1 MSIPHLKRTSVGAVR
16 NPESDRAIL
25 EAARTLL
32 EEEGYASF
40 SLSEVARRAHAS
52 KPTLYRRWPNK
63 AALIFEL
70 YQTGPSEQANAPLQG
85 GLIEDMIAI
94 VLAVWRLWRE
104 TPTGVALRG
113 LIAEAQSETSA
124 IETLRQIYSPSVPKI
139 ARARIEQAIA
149 IGELEPNFDT
159 DSTLILIMAFT
170 WSQLL
175 TNQIDDEAAVEPVV
189 KLIFSGHVR
198 STDHLSA

>member
-1 MSIPHLKRTSVGAVR
+1 MPKLRRTSVGAVR

-25 EAARTLL
+25 KAARALL
-32 EEEGYASF
+32 EEKGYAAF

-70 YQTGPSEQANAPLQG
+70 YKTGPNERLGVPLQG
-85 GLIEDMIAI
+85 SLIEDMIAI
-94 VLAVWRLWRE
+94 VLGVWRLWRE
-104 TPTGVALRG
+104 TPTGLALRG
-113 LIAEAQSETSA
+113 LIAEAQSEASA

-149 IGELEPNFDT
+149 AGELEPNFDT
-159 DSTLILIMAFT
+159 DTALILIMAFT

-175 TNQIDDEAAVEPVV
+175 TNQIDNEAAVEPIM
-189 KLIFSGHVR
+189 KLIFAGSLR
-198 STDHLSA
+198 

>member
-32 EEEGYASF
+32 EEKGYAAF

-70 YQTGPSEQANAPLQG
+70 YQTGPSERSSAPLKG

-94 VLAVWRLWRE
+94 VLGVWRLWRE
-104 TPTGVALRG
+104 TPTGPALRA
-113 LIAEAQSETSA
+113 LIAEAQSEASA
-124 IETLRQIYSPSVPKI
+124 IEALRQIYSPSVPKI
-139 ARARIEQAIA
+139 ARARIEHAIA
-149 IGELEPNFDT
+149 IGELVPDFDT

-175 TNQIDDEAAVEPVV
+175 TNQIDDEAAVEPIM
-189 KLIFSGHVR
+189 KLIFTR
-198 STDHLSA
+198 HLR

>member
-1 MSIPHLKRTSVGAVR
+1 M
-16 NPESDRAIL
+16 
-25 EAARTLL
+25 
-32 EEEGYASF
+32 EEEGYAAF

-70 YQTGPSEQANAPLQG
+70 YQTGPGEQLSAPLRG
-85 GLIEDMIAI
+85 GLIEDMVAI

-104 TPTGVALRG
+104 TPAGLALRG
-113 LIAEAQSETSA
+113 LIAEAQSEASA

-149 IGELEPNFDT
+149 NDKLEPNFDT
-159 DSTLILIMAFT
+159 DTALILIMAFT

-175 TNQIDDEAAVEPVV
+175 TNQIDDEAAVEPIIR
-189 KLIFSGHVR
+189 LIFSR
-198 STDHLSA
+198 HLR

>member
-1 MSIPHLKRTSVGAVR
+1 MGAVR
-16 NPESDRAIL
+16 NPESDRAII

-32 EEEGYASF
+32 EEKGYAAF

-70 YQTGPSEQANAPLQG
+70 YKTGHRERLSVPLEG
-85 GLIEDMIAI
+85 GLIEDMTAI
-94 VLAVWRLWRE
+94 VRALWRFWRE
-104 TPTGVALRG
+104 TPTGPALRA
-113 LIAEAQSETSA
+113 LIAEAQCEPSA
-124 IETLRQIYSPSVPKI
+124 IEMLRQIYSPASPKM

-149 IGELEPNFDT
+149 LGELAPDFDT
-159 DSTLILIMAFT
+159 DSALTVIMAFN

-175 TNQIDDEAAVEPVV
+175 TNRIDDEAAITPVLE
-189 KLIFSGHVR
+189 LIFGR
-198 STDHLSA
+198 HLR